1 MTCRGRTI
9 RRSRDSEAALRGRHD
24 FDIIEWEVNEM
35 RKEEKEIPVYL
46 FMGFL
51 GSGKTKFA
59 KDTLLKQN
67 FTEGQKTLFLIC
79 EDGEEEYDFD
89 ALKKKNIFPE
99 MITEENLTTDYLL
112 ELSKKYEPENV
123 MIEYNGMWELDK
135 IFRIRVP
142 KGWTVVQVISF
153 VDATTFDVY
162 VNNMKKVMMDQLRNA
177 DMIIFNRCNE
187 TTRKAEYRRSI
198 RAVNRRAQII
208 FERENGEMDNGDDEE
223 VELPF
228 DISGPEV
235 TLADEDF
242 GLFYADASD
251 NPDKYVGKKIHFKA
265 QVHRPKN
272 YGNKAFVPGRFA
284 MTCCAADIAFVGFK
298 TYFGGTSTLTDRE
311 WVIVDGEIKKEYYPE
326 FQGEGPVIYAK
337 SVAKTSPAEDELVYF
352 TY

>member
-1 MTCRGRTI
+1 MKKQ
-9 RRSRDSEAALRGRHD
+9 
-24 FDIIEWEVNEM
+24 EV
-35 RKEEKEIPVYL
+35 KEIPVYL

-51 GSGKTKFA
+51 GSGKTTFA
-59 KDTLLKQN
+59 KDTLLKQD

-89 ALKKKNIFPE
+89 ELRKKNIYPE
-99 MITEENLTTDYLL
+99 LITEETLTTDYLL
-112 ELSKKYEPENV
+112 ILSKKYEPENV
-123 MIEYNGMWELDK
+123 MIEYNGMWELEK
-135 IFRIRVP
+135 IFQIRVP
-142 KGWTVVQVISF
+142 KGWTVVQVLSF

-187 TTRKAEYRRSI
+187 NTRKAEYRRSI

-208 FERENGEMDNGDDEE
+208 FEGANGEVDNGMEGE

-228 DISGPEV
+228 DTSGPEIR
-235 TLADEDF
+235 LAEEDF
-242 GLFYADASD
+242 GLFYADAAD

-265 QVHRPKN
+265 QVHRPKS
-272 YGNKAFVPGRFA
+272 YGEQAFVPGRFA

-298 TYFGGTSTLTDRE
+298 TYYGGAKTLTDRE
-311 WVIVDGEIKKEYYPE
+311 WVIVDGEIRKEYYPE
-326 FQGEGPVIYAK
+326 FQGDGPVIYAE
-337 SVAKTSPAEDELVYF
+337 SVAKTSPAEEELVYF

>member
-1 MTCRGRTI
+1 
-9 RRSRDSEAALRGRHD
+9 
-24 FDIIEWEVNEM
+24 M
-35 RKEEKEIPVYL
+35 RKQEEKEIPVYL

-51 GSGKTKFA
+51 GSGKTTFA
-59 KDTLLKQN
+59 KDTLLKQD

-79 EDGEEEYDFD
+79 EDGEEEYDFE
-89 ALKKKNIFPE
+89 ALRKKNIYPE
-99 MITEENLTTDYLL
+99 MITEETLTTDHLI

-135 IFRIRVP
+135 IFQIRVP

-153 VDATTFDVY
+153 VDATTFDMY

-187 TTRKAEYRRSI
+187 TTKKAEYRRSI

-208 FERENGEMDNGDDEE
+208 FEGLDGQVDNGMDGE

-228 DISGPEV
+228 DTSGPCVE
-235 TLADEDF
+235 LGEEDF
-242 GLFYADASD
+242 GLFYADAAD
-251 NPDKYVGKKIHFKA
+251 NPDKYVGKTIHFKA
-265 QVHRPKN
+265 QVHRPSN
-272 YGNKAFVPGRFA
+272 YGNEEFVPGRFA

-298 TYFGGTSTLTDRE
+298 TYYNGAKSLKDRE
-311 WVIVDGEIKKEYYPE
+311 WVMVEGEIKKEFYPE
-326 FQGEGPVIYAK
+326 FQGEGPVIYAT
-337 SVAKTSPAEDELVYF
+337 SVAKTSPAADELVYF